1 MIFGIDYDGTFSK
14 DPDFFHDLI
23 TLMDEYRHQAII
35 VTQRSSE
42 QDRKEVEKQ
51 VNGKIPII
59 FAGEKWKSETVKEEG
74 YKIDIWIDDMPQG
87 IFEPIPL
94 IGKKIN
100 E

>member
-14 DPDFFHDLI
+14 DFDFFHDLI
-23 TLMDEYRHQAII
+23 TLIEAYGHRAII

-42 QDRKEVEKQ
+42 QDQKEVEKQ
-51 VNGKIPII
+51 VNNRIPII
-59 FAGEKWKSETVKEEG
+59 FAGEEWKNKAALKEG
-74 YKIDIWIDDMPQG
+74 YKVDIWIDDMPQG